1 MIHILVFANCTPR
14 RYLRGFVILI
24 IPEEITKLEGLIM
37 ELKKERSRISTKT
50 LTKVGVLSAIAFVLM
65 LLEFPLWFAPGFLK
79 MDLSEVP
86 ALMGSFA
93 LGPIAGVMIEL
104 IKNLLNLAI
113 EGTTT
118 MVVGEAAN
126 FVVGS
131 VFVYVAGYIY
141 HKDKNIKNAVLGMA
155 LGTLAMTVVMAF
167 ANYYVM
173 IPFYAKLFN
182 APIDAIVSM
191 GNAVNKYVVD
201 FKSLIIFAIVPFN
214 LLKGII
220 VTLITFLLY
229 KRVSPILH
237 R

>member
-1 MIHILVFANCTPR
+1 
-14 RYLRGFVILI
+14 
-24 IPEEITKLEGLIM
+24 M
-37 ELKKERSRISTKT
+37 ELKKERGRVSAKT
-50 LTKVGVLSAIAFVLM
+50 LTKIGVLSAIAFVLM
-65 LLEFPLWFAPGFLK
+65 LIEFPLWFAPGFLK

-93 LGPIAGVMIEL
+93 LGPMAGVVIEL
-104 IKNLLNLAI
+104 VKNLLNLAI
-113 EGTTT
+113 DGTTT
-118 MVVGEAAN
+118 MAVGETAN

-141 HKDKNIKNAVLGMA
+141 YKNKNIKNAVLGMA
-155 LGTLAMTVVMAF
+155 LGTLSMTIVMSF

-182 APIDAIVSM
+182 APLDAIVSM

-201 FKSLIIFAIVPFN
+201 LKSLIIYAIVPFN
-214 LLKGII
+214 ILKGII

-237 R
+237 K

>member
-1 MIHILVFANCTPR
+1 
-14 RYLRGFVILI
+14 
-24 IPEEITKLEGLIM
+24 M
-37 ELKKERSRISTKT
+37 ELKKERSRISTKM

-65 LLEFPLWFAPGFLK
+65 LLEFPLWFTPGFLK

-93 LGPIAGVMIEL
+93 LGPIAGVLIEL

-118 MVVGEAAN
+118 MVVGEVAN

-131 VFVYVAGYIY
+131 VFVYVAGYVY

-173 IPFYAKLFN
+173 IPFYAKLFK
-182 APIDAIVSM
+182 APLDAIVSM

-201 FKSLIIFAIVPFN
+201 FKSLIIYAIVPFN

-229 KRVSPILH
+229 KKVSPILH